1 MEFKVEETNVAS
13 GDFKPFQDHE
23 IQDLLKDDSDEDE
36 TESEGNSIYIDS
48 YIVSL
53 GIYSHLVRKGIK
65 DISISI
71 MLQKLCVF

>member
-36 TESEGNSIYIDS
+36 TEGSYIYIDS
-48 YIVSL
+48 YVVSL
-53 GIYSHLVRKGIK
+53 VIYSHLVRKGIK